1 MLEDYI
7 NSLNMVGFGVSITQG
22 LAGNIVTAGIIAP
35 LIGYLILKWRR
46 ARWRK
51 FREYLAHLVE
61 QNHSELCKS
70 QKETALYL
78 KKLSG
83 FEPKEVRDIDE
94 VEFSQHRHMLSDA
107 LTRMEDVGAKFHFA
121 MEPDMLEAWAKYHAE
136 AWSLL
141 RDPNQLTWQ
150 NTEGIVSA
158 VKRGYDGF
166 DRSPAMYDDVFST
179 PMEYAANK
187 IAKID
192 TKTLAKRKDEFIAVL
207 KRP

>member
-1 MLEDYI
+1 MFEEYI
-7 NSLNMVGFGVSITQG
+7 NSLNVVDFGVSITEG
-22 LAGNIVTAGIIAP
+22 LAGNIVAAGIIAP
-35 LIGYLILKWRR
+35 LLGYLILKWRR

-78 KKLSG
+78 ENLSE
-83 FEPKEVRDIDE
+83 FEPKEVIDIDE

-107 LTRMEDVGAKFHFA
+107 LARMEDVGAKFHFA

-141 RDPNQLTWQ
+141 RDPNQLAWQ

-166 DRSPAMYDDVFST
+166 DRNPTMYDDVFST
-179 PMEYAANK
+179 PMELAASK

-192 TKTLAKRKDEFIAVL
+192 TETLAKRKDEFIAVL